1 MTNACGQFDHGD
13 DLKHNIELQ
22 NGAARV
28 FCKVLNTTD
37 DEDEVRLACSGL
49 EMVFR
54 AQNNYVHVT
63 FDKCGS
69 SLLSNLLRLLES
81 ADTGNMAFPGM

>member
-1 MTNACGQFDHGD
+1 MTNACGHFDHAD
-13 DLKHNIELQ
+13 EMKHNIELQ

-28 FCKVLNTTD
+28 FCKVLNVTD
-37 DEDEVRLACSGL
+37 DEDEIQLACSGL

-54 AQNNYVHVT
+54 AQNNYIHVT

-69 SLLSNLLRLLES
+69 SLMSNLLRILER
-81 ADTGNMAFPGM
+81 ADSGSMNYPGT